1 MTPRHQ
7 TASATSPHSRTR
19 PSALACLA
27 AATAAA
33 LLLAGCTVEVVDR
46 RDSASASDDASSPSG
61 PGTASG
67 TSAPEDA
74 SASDDAATDGG
85 QTPPDS
91 PETSESRDPSADQA
105 ASPPDADTGGPGAPP
120 SSVATPAP
128 PTTTVGCG
136 ADGTLDLWQASQAVE
151 LTEDCEHVTVSAAD
165 VQLTARA
172 ITTLEIAAAG
182 VVVHVTSV
190 GTVSVAGADNTV
202 TWDEGSPEVSDEGAG
217 NVLVAS

>member
-1 MTPRHQ
+1 MTPRPQ
-7 TASATSPHSRTR
+7 TASATSPHGRTR

-46 RDSASASDDASSPSG
+46 RD
-61 PGTASG
+61 T
-67 TSAPEDA
+67 A

-85 QTPPDS
+85 QTTPDS
-91 PETSESRDPSADQA
+91 PETSEGGDPSDDPA
-105 ASPPDADTGGPGAPP
+105 APPPDEAPGGPDAHP
-120 SSVATPAP
+120 SPVATPAP
-128 PTTTVGCG
+128 PTTTVVCG

-151 LTEDCEHVTVSAAD
+151 LTEDCEHVTISAAD
-165 VQLTARA
+165 VQLTARE

>member
-1 MTPRHQ
+1 MTPRPQ
-7 TASATSPHSRTR
+7 TASATSPHGRTR

-46 RDSASASDDASSPSG
+46 RDTARASDDASSPSS
-61 PGTASG
+61 TSTTSG

-74 SASDDAATDGG
+74 STTDDAATDGG
-85 QTPPDS
+85 QTTPDS
-91 PETSESRDPSADQA
+91 PETSEGGDPSDDPA
-105 ASPPDADTGGPGAPP
+105 ASAPDEAPGGPGAHP
-120 SSVATPAP
+120 SPVATPAP

-136 ADGTLDLWQASQAVE
+136 ADGTLDLWRASQAVE
-151 LTEDCEHVTVSAAD
+151 LTEACEHVTISAAD
-165 VQLTARA
+165 VQLTARE

>member
-1 MTPRHQ
+1 MTPRPQ
-7 TASATSPHSRTR
+7 TASATSPHGRTR

-46 RDSASASDDASSPSG
+46 RDTASASDDASSPSS
-61 PGTASG
+61 TSTTSG

-74 SASDDAATDGG
+74 STTDDAATDGG
-85 QTPPDS
+85 QTTPDS
-91 PETSESRDPSADQA
+91 PETSEGVDPSDDPA
-105 ASPPDADTGGPGAPP
+105 ASAPDQSPGGPGAHP
-120 SSVATPAP
+120 SPVATPAP

-151 LTEDCEHVTVSAAD
+151 LTEDCEHVTISAAD
-165 VQLTARA
+165 VQLTARE